1 MSLLPS
7 RLPHGGEVPDS
18 RVVIGE
24 AAGPLDDKAAV
35 TAEDEPSAP
44 AGSQFVSPP
53 TGISWLRFADHQTLS

>member
-44 AGSQFVSPP
+44 AGVAVCLAADRHLLVA
-53 TGISWLRFADHQTLS
+53 LR